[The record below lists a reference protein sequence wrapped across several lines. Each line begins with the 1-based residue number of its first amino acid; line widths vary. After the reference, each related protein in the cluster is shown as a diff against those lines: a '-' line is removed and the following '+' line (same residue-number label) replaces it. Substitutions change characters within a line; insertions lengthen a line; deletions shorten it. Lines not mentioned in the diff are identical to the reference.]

1 MKLIFK
7 TLKNFLL
14 FSFLLIIFFYDLV
27 AYKLFKS
34 KNREISYQFMIKLFL
49 LTGGMSNNFISKI
62 LSIKKIDES
71 FFENKSINYEEF
83 KNINI
88 NDADVKLND
97 NGFFLKENFL
107 DDKNI
112 NIIKNYLFGLKGKY
126 ISDQFSSDKKF
137 DLDLKNPKAIQFRYD
152 SSELLDCNVVQ
163 DLMTNNK
170 ILQIANNYLKATPL
184 IDEVSCWWSFPS
196 DKPDSNSAQFWHF
209 DMDRPKWLKVF
220 IFLTDCSE
228 TSGPHCYIA
237 KTHKNHS
244 LPFSILKKG
253 YARIEDELIYK
264 SFPKSNIRTFVAK
277 KGSIL
282 FEDTRGLH
290 KGQNVIRGKRLML
303 QLQYSSAIFGS
314 KSRKLSFPKSP
325 TIQFLDKKKDF
336 PNLFLNFE

>member
-1 MKLIFK
+1 
-7 TLKNFLL
+7 
-14 FSFLLIIFFYDLV
+14 
-27 AYKLFKS
+27 
-34 KNREISYQFMIKLFL
+34 MIKLFAVF
-49 LTGGMSNNFISKI
+49 GGWIINILSNFLSQKKIIFENDFPNNFLIIDYDYDKI
-62 LSIKKIDES
+62 NYDLLDCGYYFHKNKIDMKLIDDINS
-71 FFENKSINYEEF
+71 NIIKINGKYCSDLYSSNNYEEF
-83 KNINI
+83 NPNNPKG
-88 NDADVKLND
+88 VKFIYKTDDLIKID
-97 NGFFLKENFL
+97 GIQKLLL
-107 DDKNI
+107 DKQILTIAQNYLGALPIIDIVTAWWISTSKFADKN
-112 NIIKNYLFGLKGKY
+112 
-126 ISDQFSSDKKF
+126 
-137 DLDLKNPKAIQFRYD
+137 A
-152 SSELLDCNVVQ
+152 
-163 DLMTNNK
+163 
-170 ILQIANNYLKATPL
+170 
-184 IDEVSCWWSFPS
+184 
-196 DKPDSNSAQFWHF
+196 AQYWHF